1 MPQITNQK
9 RLLRDFELELASVG
23 PKDGRWKGEY
33 LKCPICGYF
42 VLKGRGYDECI
53 CSNIS
58 IDSDML
64 RVSVSVT
71 SELEVE
77 VYNAKK
83 KTNGKG

>member
-1 MPQITNQK
+1 MPQITNQR
-9 RLLRDFELELASVG
+9 RLLRDFELELVSIG

-42 VLKGRGYDECI
+42 VLKGRGYDKCI
-53 CSNIS
+53 CGNIS

-64 RVSVSVT
+64 RVSVPAT

-83 KTNGKG
+83 KNSRKG